1 LTLSLRSA
9 FGNYARPKIALI
21 DTGYD
26 PKSFQENSRARRLG
40 TDHWKD
46 FLNGSPCPLDEDGH
60 GTSMLDILMKV
71 APFADICIARIAQ
84 SNQDLA
90 GPDIRTSQ
98 QRLAQ
103 VSESPVP
110 ESLDYFRLTKLPKA
124 IRWATEVH
132 QAEIISLS
140 LGWEHEQ
147 TTEKRWVANAISRA
161 LDVRDQKLLFFA
173 SASNY
178 GGGTREL
185 FPARHPGV
193 FSIRATDHSG
203 THQSFNPSLP
213 EGVSTTVYGTL
224 GVGVPTLRRNGIQTP
239 VVRTGTSPATAIAA
253 GIAALII
260 AYINTSDHGASW
272 DDVKT
277 QAGYERL
284 LQKLSTEP
292 EARKQFITL
301 EEIYHAPAALG
312 RILTKVT

>member
-1 LTLSLRSA
+1 
-9 FGNYARPKIALI
+9 
-21 DTGYD
+21 
-26 PKSFQENSRARRLG
+26 
-40 TDHWKD
+40 
-46 FLNGSPCPLDEDGH
+46 
-60 GTSMLDILMKV
+60 MLDLLLKV
-71 APFADICIARIAQ
+71 APFADICVARIAQ
-84 SNQDLA
+84 FNQDLG
-90 GPDIRTSQ
+90 GPDIGTSQ

-103 VSESPVP
+103 VSTFPDSG
-110 ESLDYFRLTKLPKA
+110 SLDLIKLNVSSKA
-124 IRWATEVH
+124 IKWATEVQ
-132 QAEIISLS
+132 QADIVSLS

-161 LDVRDQKLLFFA
+161 LDFRDQKLLFFA

-213 EGVSTTVYGTL
+213 EDSSTTVYGTL
-224 GVGVPTLRRNGIQTP
+224 GVGVSTLRRNGLQTP
-239 VVRTGTSPATAIAA
+239 VVRTGTSPATAIAS

-260 AYINTSDHGASW
+260 AYINTSNQGASW
-272 DDVKT
+272 DDIKT
-277 QAGYERL
+277 QSGYERL

-301 EEIYHAPAALG
+301 EEIYHAPTALG